1 MIIAGIEFPDAD
13 FYDCSEDA
21 EEYTYEHP
29 EPAIVEQRIL
39 PERRYNENPRLT
51 IKRLPPITV
60 YARKRRTVEETF
72 FTDQAKKCLDLVIE
86 NYQDEYG
93 HDSCLHLGSSASQDV
108 ATALQDAFEAADIK
122 PYYTEPA
129 DEVVLTPDQVETIMR
144 EFCPE
149 WWEEET

>member
-13 FYDCSEDA
+13 FYDCNEDA
-21 EEYTYEHP
+21 EEYMYEYP
-29 EPAIVEQRIL
+29 ATAIVEQRIQ
-39 PERRYNENPRLT
+39 PERHYNEDPRLT

-60 YARKRRTVEETF
+60 YARKRKTVEETF

-86 NYQDEYG
+86 NYRDEYG
-93 HDSCLHLGSSASQDV
+93 YDSSPYLGSAAIQEI
-108 ATALQDAFEAADIK
+108 ANTLQDAFEEMDIQ
-122 PYYTEPA
+122 PYFTEPA
-129 DEVVLTPDQVETIMR
+129 GEVVLTPDQVETIMR